1 MTVSDATAIEA
12 PMRRTLTDALQEKIK
27 PVKILILDVDG
38 VLTDGGI
45 IIDDDGRETKRFDG
59 SDGHGLKMLMRY
71 DIEII
76 LLTGRESRVV
86 EHRAKDL
93 GKNEVY
99 QGIWNKL
106 EVFDE
111 IIKKRN
117 IGSESIA
124 FVGDDVVDVP
134 VLRRVG
140 FSASVADAADDVK
153 KWVDYVTENSGGRGA
168 VREIWEI
175 ILKAKGKWPE
185 VATRYEL
192 L

>member
-1 MTVSDATAIEA
+1 MTASKPTDSEA
-12 PMRRTLTDALQEKIK
+12 LMGRILTDALKEKIK
-27 PVKILILDVDG
+27 SVKVLILDVDG

-45 IIDDDGRETKRFDG
+45 IIDDDGRETKRFDVR
-59 SDGHGLKMLMRY
+59 DGHGLKMLMRC
-71 DIEII
+71 DVEVIF
-76 LLTGRESRVV
+76 LTGRESRVV
-86 EHRAKDL
+86 EHRARDL
-93 GKNEVY
+93 GVSEVY
-99 QGIWNKL
+99 QGAWNKL

-117 IGSESIA
+117 ISSESIA

-153 KWVDYVTENSGGRGA
+153 KCVDYVTENMVGRGA
-168 VREIWEI
+168 VREICEI
-175 ILKAKGKWPE
+175 ILKVKEKWPE
-185 VATRYEL
+185 VAARYEL